1 MAADPVVYIVDDDDA
16 VRDSLQALLD
26 SRGFQVEAFA
36 SGDAFLAAQRLSTIG
51 CVVSDIRMPGLDG
64 LQLQL
69 ELKARGV
76 TLPLMFIT
84 GHGDVP
90 VAVTAMKA
98 GAVDFIEKPFED
110 ETLLAAID
118 RAIRLSRE
126 SQHRDA
132 EVAETRRRIDELT
145 AREREVLVCL
155 AQGKQNKVIGLEL
168 GISPRTVEIHRA
180 RVLEKMAARSLSDLV
195 RAALA
200 VGLV

>member
-1 MAADPVVYIVDDDDA
+1 MPPDAVVYIVDDDDA
-16 VRDSLQALLD
+16 VRDSLQALLE
-26 SRGFQVEAFA
+26 SRGFRVEAFA
-36 SGDAFLAAQRLSTIG
+36 SGDAVLAMERFAPVG

-64 LQLQL
+64 LQLQSA
-69 ELKARGV
+69 LKTRDLQ
-76 TLPLMFIT
+76 LPLMFIT

-98 GAVDFIEKPFED
+98 GAVDFIEKPFE
-110 ETLLAAID
+110 EEILLAAVD

-126 SQHRDA
+126 AQGRDA
-132 EVAETRRRIDELT
+132 EIAEMRRRIDGLT

-155 AQGKQNKVIGLEL
+155 AEGKQNKVIALEL

-200 VGLV
+200 VGLA

>member
-1 MAADPVVYIVDDDDA
+1 MPPDAVVYVVDDDDA
-16 VRDSLQALLD
+16 VRDSLQALLE
-26 SRGFQVEAFA
+26 SRGFRVEAFD
-36 SGDAFLAAQRLSTIG
+36 SGEAFLAAGRRSPVG

-64 LQLQL
+64 LQLQA
-69 ELKARGV
+69 ELKARSMQ
-76 TLPLMFIT
+76 LPLMFIT

-98 GAVDFIEKPFED
+98 GAVDFIEKPFEED
-110 ETLLAAID
+110 TLLIAVE

-126 SQHRDA
+126 TQSRDVEIA
-132 EVAETRRRIDELT
+132 DTRRRIEELT

-200 VGLV
+200 VGLA

>member
-110 ETLLAAID
+110 ETLLGAID
-118 RAIRLSRE
+118 RAIRLSRQ
-126 SQHRDA
+126 SQHRDT

>member
-1 MAADPVVYIVDDDDA
+1 MASDAIVYIVDDDDA
-16 VRDSLQALLD
+16 VRDSLEVLLD
-26 SRGFQVEAFA
+26 SRGYRVEAFA
-36 SGDAFLAAQRLSTIG
+36 SGEAFLAASPLSAIG

-64 LQLQL
+64 LQMQA
-69 ELKARGV
+69 ELKVRKV
-76 TLPLMFIT
+76 ELPLMFIT

-98 GAVDFIEKPFED
+98 GAVDFIEKPFE
-110 ETLLAAID
+110 EATLLAAVD

-126 SQHRDA
+126 ARHRDA
-132 EVAETRRRIDELT
+132 EIAETRRRIEDLT

-200 VGLV
+200 VGLA

>member
-1 MAADPVVYIVDDDDA
+1 MPPDAVVYVVDDDDA
-16 VRDSLQALLD
+16 VRDSLLALLE
-26 SRGFQVEAFA
+26 SRGFRVEAFA
-36 SGDAFLAAQRLSTIG
+36 SGDALLGVARFAPVG
-51 CVVSDIRMPGLDG
+51 CVVSDIRMPALDG
-64 LQLQL
+64 LQLQAA
-69 ELKARGV
+69 LKAREMQ
-76 TLPLMFIT
+76 LPLMFIT

-98 GAVDFIEKPFED
+98 GAVDFIEKPFEE

-126 SQHRDA
+126 SQSRDA
-132 EVAETRRRIDELT
+132 EIAETRRRIEDLT
-145 AREREVLVCL
+145 AREREVLICL
-155 AQGKQNKVIGLEL
+155 AQGKQNKVIALEL

-200 VGLV
+200 VGLA

>member
-1 MAADPVVYIVDDDDA
+1 MPPDAVVYIVDDDDA
-16 VRDSLQALLD
+16 VRDSLQALLE
-26 SRGFQVEAFA
+26 SRDFRVESFA
-36 SGDAFLAAQRLSTIG
+36 SGDAFLALDRLAPVG

-64 LQLQL
+64 LQLQSA
-69 ELKARGV
+69 LKARELQ
-76 TLPLMFIT
+76 LPLMFIT

-98 GAVDFIEKPFED
+98 GAVDFIEKPFE
-110 ETLLAAID
+110 EEVLLAAVD

-126 SQHRDA
+126 VRSRDA
-132 EVAETRRRIDELT
+132 ETAEMRRRIDDLT
-145 AREREVLVCL
+145 AREREVMVCL
-155 AQGKQNKVIGLEL
+155 AQGKQNKVIALEL

-200 VGLV
+200 VGLA

>member
-1 MAADPVVYIVDDDDA
+1 MPPDAVVYIVDDDDA
-16 VRDSLQALLD
+16 VRDSLHALLE
-26 SRGFQVEAFA
+26 SRAFRVESFA
-36 SGDAFLAAQRLSTIG
+36 SGDAFLALVRLAPVG

-64 LQLQL
+64 LQLQSA
-69 ELKARGV
+69 LKARELQ
-76 TLPLMFIT
+76 LPLMFIT
-84 GHGDVP
+84 GHADVP

-98 GAVDFIEKPFED
+98 GAVDFIEKPFEE

-126 SQHRDA
+126 AQSRDA
-132 EVAETRRRIDELT
+132 ETAEMRQRVDDLT

-155 AQGKQNKVIGLEL
+155 AQGKQNKVIALEL

-200 VGLV
+200 VGLA